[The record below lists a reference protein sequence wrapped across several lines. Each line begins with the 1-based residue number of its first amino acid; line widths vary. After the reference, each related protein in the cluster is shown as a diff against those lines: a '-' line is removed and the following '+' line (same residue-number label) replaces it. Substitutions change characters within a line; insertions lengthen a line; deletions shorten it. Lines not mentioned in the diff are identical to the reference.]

1 MNNFFKGILIGAG
14 IGLLVAPMKG
24 DEMRRL
30 VSERLNEMRGYLPE
44 NEQLNMYTQQVS
56 DRLSQT
62 AGTLKDYAQQ
72 AASSVKSA
80 TGNVSDLTQKS
91 ASEVKQ
97 TGQDVADTTKRTA
110 KSGSTTT
117 PYSDL

>member
-1 MNNFFKGILIGAG
+1 MNKFFKGVLIGAG
-14 IGLLVAPMKG
+14 IGLLIAPMKG

-30 VSERLNEMRGYLPE
+30 VAERLNQMRAYLPE

-72 AASSVKSA
+72 AASTVKSA
-80 TGNVSDLTQKS
+80 TSNIGDLTQKG

-110 KSGSTTT
+110 KSGASTT